1 MSLHKQ
7 LQLLRVMVKNGPQTV
22 ESLAEMMGAQ
32 VRMIYRYIEQF
43 REVDINIV
51 KKGTTYSIDPTSPF
65 IRDLT
70 HNFSFTEDEALTI
83 LRVLNT
89 VVDNSSPV
97 RHLREKLSCLHDMQV
112 LKGYGVDERVA
123 ENLSV
128 LFKAIQNEQMV
139 CLRNYDSPH
148 SGRVS
153 NRIVEPFMFLSGNS
167 EVRCYE
173 LATGENKT
181 FKVSRAEKVELI
193 DLRWSNRE
201 KHRVYHT
208 DIFHFSGEKVYPI
221 TLRLGQLAYR
231 VLIEEHPY
239 AEKYVTPEDNGTYLL
254 ETDVCDFKGA
264 SRFVM
269 GLYEDIQVLGNSEF
283 INYLNEKVSK
293 FSISC
298 GDHSKLIP
306 R

>member
-1 MSLHKQ
+1 
-7 LQLLRVMVKNGPQTV
+7 
-22 ESLAEMMGAQ
+22 MMGAQ

-139 CLRNYDSPH
+139 CLRNYSSPH
-148 SGRVS
+148 SGKIS
-153 NRIVEPFMFLSGNS
+153 DRIVEPFMFLPGNN

-173 LATGENKT
+173 VLTGENKT
-181 FKVSRAEKVELI
+181 FKVSRAERVELI
-193 DLRWSNRE
+193 DLRWSNRD
-201 KHRVYHT
+201 KHRPFYT
-208 DIFHFSGEKVYPI
+208 DIFHFSAEEVFPI
-221 TLRLGQLAYR
+221 TLRLGQLAHS
-231 VLIEEHPY
+231 VLLEEHPY
-239 AEKYVTPEDNGTYLL
+239 AAPYITPESNGTYLL
-254 ETDVCDFKGA
+254 ETDVCDFKGV
-264 SRFVM
+264 SRFVL
-269 GLYEDIQVLGNSEF
+269 GLYDDIEVIGSKELRE
-283 INYLNEKVSK
+283 YLNDKIAKMKSY
-293 FSISC
+293 
-298 GDHSKLIP
+298 
-306 R
+306 